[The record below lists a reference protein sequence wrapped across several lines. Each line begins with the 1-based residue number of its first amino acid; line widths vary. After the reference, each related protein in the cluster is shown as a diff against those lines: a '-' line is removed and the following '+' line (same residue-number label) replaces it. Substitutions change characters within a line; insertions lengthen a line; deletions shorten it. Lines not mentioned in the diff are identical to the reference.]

1 MINNT
6 VFFTGVIYLGSLIQ
20 WSADGGS
27 GNKFFP
33 LVMLILFS
41 LTVLFSEIKNK
52 G

>member
-1 MINNT
+1 MVNNT

-27 GNKFFP
+27 GDKLFP
-33 LVMLILFS
+33 LIMLILFS